1 MITLTIP
8 ADLEGALAK
17 AAQQRGMALERLALE
32 TLWERFTPGK
42 NNLAGGG
49 TLFDLL
55 ADGIGAVDGSPE
67 AWSERCGQH
76 FAKGLAED
84 RSARESGG
92 C

>member
-8 ADLEGALAK
+8 ADLEGALVK
-17 AAQQRGMALERLALE
+17 AAQQRGVALERLALE

-42 NNLAGGG
+42 DKSAGGG

-67 AWSERCGQH
+67 AWSERCGQR
-76 FAKGLAED
+76 FAEGLAED
-84 RSARESGG
+84 RSVREPDG